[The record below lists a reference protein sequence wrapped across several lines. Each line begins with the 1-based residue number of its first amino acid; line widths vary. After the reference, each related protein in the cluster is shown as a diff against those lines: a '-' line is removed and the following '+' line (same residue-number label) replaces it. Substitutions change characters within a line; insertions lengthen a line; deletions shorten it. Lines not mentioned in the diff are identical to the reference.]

1 MEQDTMNQVERA
13 RTFSTLHVKGAPL
26 TLYNAWDAGSA
37 KAIQDAGAPAIATSS
52 WAVAAAHGY
61 EDGEAIPIALVDQI
75 IARMAAMLEVPLTVD
90 FEGGYSENVDILAAN
105 VSKLLDAGVIGIN
118 FEDRV
123 VSGEGLHGVEQQSRR
138 IAAIR
143 KAASE
148 RGIPLFIN
156 ARTDL
161 FLASGAEPSSL
172 MNAAKERAAAYADA
186 GASGFFVPGL
196 RSEALIA
203 DICAASALP
212 VNVMM
217 FDGVPGVSKLSELG
231 VARISFGPIPFI
243 KAMEA
248 LKVAAKTLYA
258 G

>member
-1 MEQDTMNQVERA
+1 MNQVERA
-13 RTFSTLHVKGAPL
+13 RIFSALHVNGAPL

-37 KAIQDAGAPAIATSS
+37 KAIADAGAPAIATSS

-61 EDGEAIPIALVDQI
+61 DDGEAIPIALVDQI
-75 IARMAAMLEVPLTVD
+75 VARMAAMLEVPLTVD
-90 FEGGYSENVDILAAN
+90 FEGGYSESVDTLAAN

-123 VSGEGLHGVEQQSRR
+123 VSGDGLHGVEQQSCR

-161 FLASGAEPSSL
+161 FLGSGGEPSSL
-172 MNAAKERAAAYADA
+172 TNAAKERAAAYADA

-203 DICAASALP
+203 EICAVSALP

-217 FDGVPGVSKLSELG
+217 FDGVPGAAKLAELG
-231 VARISFGPIPFI
+231 VARISFGPIPFR